1 MSQTTGVS
9 GRSPDGRFGAATP
22 GLRAE
27 RPSIDDLV
35 AAQNR
40 GAGRRRYTS
49 PRRLTALAVAILVAG
64 GAYALGRYVIAP
76 RPPHTIRLVVTAVP
90 LPAGAKVSAADLR
103 VVTVD
108 GAKAPAGLLS
118 PSAAAG
124 VIGLVARNAVP
135 AGTFLSR
142 SMLSPAGG
150 VPDASQAIVGLA
162 LKPGQLPAGGLA
174 VGQKVLVVLLPVNS
188 QGVPLSPISLINT
201 TVWDLQPPD
210 AGGNQDA
217 AVIVPSS
224 MASKLSSYAARG
236 EVSLVATSA
245 PPAPSTTPSPKPTVR
260 VHSHSAKAVPS
271 KASSH
276 K

>member
-1 MSQTTGVS
+1 MSQTTGIS
-9 GRSPDGRFGAATP
+9 GRSRDGRFGAATP
-22 GLRAE
+22 GLPAE

-40 GAGRRRYTS
+40 GSGRRRLVT
-49 PRRLTALAVAILVAG
+49 PWRVTALVAAILLAG
-64 GAYALGRYVIAP
+64 GAYALGRYVFAP
-76 RPPHTIRLVVTAVP
+76 TPPRTVNLLMTSVP
-90 LPAGAKVSAADLR
+90 LPAGARVGAADLR
-103 VVTVD
+103 VVTVN
-108 GAKAPAGLLS
+108 GAKVPAGLLS
-118 PSAAAG
+118 PSAASS
-124 VIGLVARNAVP
+124 VIGLVVRNAVP
-135 AGTFLSR
+135 EGTFLAR
-142 SMLSPAGG
+142 SMLSPVGG

-188 QGVPLSPISLINT
+188 QGVPLNPISLINT

-210 AGGNQDA
+210 AGGDQEA

-224 MASKLSSYAARG
+224 MASRLSSFAARG

-245 PPAPSTTPSPKPTVR
+245 PPAPSTTPSPKPTVK
-260 VHSHSAKAVPS
+260 SHSRGAKAIPS
-271 KASSH
+271 KPSSH